1 MSPPTKDSTYTVK
14 AAGFTNAIALTEAEL
29 DSVHRPLIAMV
40 SRLTHTHQRPIVLL
54 AGPSGTGKT
63 TLAAMW
69 RQLAADMDIRHPW
82 TVLSMDGFHLPHRT
96 LLQKTVIWDN
106 QEVPLAQ
113 VKGAPESFDLEHLS
127 EKLEALADSAEIR
140 WPEYDRTLHD
150 PVADAITVPDRGV
163 VMIEGLYMLL
173 DLPGWRELRGF
184 AHLGI
189 FVEVPAGLAQAR
201 VVARHHR
208 GGRTR
213 ADAEAHWQRSDAVN
227 TRLVDEHRHGVDLLL
242 SADADGRLELK
253 TEPLAT
259 TDNEN
264 VRNQSTS

>member
-1 MSPPTKDSTYTVK
+1 MSPRIKDSTFTVN
-14 AAGFTNAIALTEAEL
+14 AAGFANTITLSETEL
-29 DSVHRPLIAMV
+29 GDVHRPLTAMV
-40 SRLTHTHQRPIVLL
+40 SHLTDTHQRPIVFL

-63 TLAAMW
+63 TLAAIW
-69 RQLAADMDIRHPW
+69 RQLATDMDIRHPW

-96 LLQKTVIWDN
+96 LLQKTVIRDN
-106 QEVPLAQ
+106 REVPLAQ

-127 EKLEALADSAEIR
+127 EKLEALAGGAEIR

-150 PVADAITVPDRGV
+150 PVADAIAVPDRGV

-189 FVEVPAGLAQAR
+189 FVEAPVELAQAR

-208 GGRTR
+208 GGRTL

-227 TRLVDEHRHGVDLLL
+227 TKLVDEHRHGVDVLL
-242 SADADGRLELK
+242 STDAEGRMGLN
-253 TEPLAT
+253 TI
-259 TDNEN
+259 
-264 VRNQSTS
+264 